1 MIVSS
6 KLNANAVEN
15 IGINSFFYD
24 ITLNDALF
32 NDMHA
37 KRQNFR
43 NGFWRYSLERLLSLD
58 AYFQDNDEEVI
69 HVESDVV
76 LLNGFEKYQIQTI
89 NTSWLTHKDN
99 EDSAAVLT
107 IGNQKSFARFQEDL
121 RSSFTQNLTLSEMQ
135 ILRKMRRTASKDY
148 DVMPSIHANGDIPL
162 VQNVLGERIV
172 FDPAAL
178 GMWMF
183 GHDPRNHFGVTR
195 KSLLEGV
202 QRGDAFDLSMITKS
216 GNPHLY
222 ISGTTKVLSLHIHT
236 KAEAVFIDPIAQIE
250 KTLAKPNSKNSFSPR
265 VFTEVYKEY
274 ASRRK
279 RLVFIVSA
287 LGLFK
292 YLNGVKTKINDFFG

>member
-6 KLNANAVEN
+6 TTNANEVEN
-15 IGINSFFYD
+15 VGLNSFVYD
-24 ITLNDALF
+24 ITLNDTLF

-43 NGFWRYSLERLLSLD
+43 NGFWRYTLERLLSLD

-76 LLNGFEKYQIQTI
+76 LLNGFEKYQIQTSK
-89 NTSWLTHKDN
+89 TSWLTHKDD

-107 IGNQKSFARFQEDL
+107 IGNQKSFARFQEVL
-121 RSSFTQNLTLSEMQ
+121 RSSFTKNLTLSEMQ
-135 ILRKMRRTASKDY
+135 ILRKMRRTAPKDY
-148 DVMPSIHANGDIPL
+148 DVLPSIHANGDISL

-183 GHDPRNHFGVTR
+183 GYDPRNHFGVTR
-195 KSLLEGV
+195 KSLLEGA
-202 QRGDAFDLSMITKS
+202 QRGDAFNLSMKTNS

-222 ISGTTKVLSLHIHT
+222 ISGNTKVLSLHIHT

-250 KTLAKPNSKNSFSPR
+250 KTLAKSNSKNSFSPR
-265 VFTEVYKEY
+265 VFMEVYREH

-292 YLNGVKTKINDFFG
+292 YLNRVKTRINDFFG